1 MIRKPHNRVSG
12 GGSADPQHPPQRSR
26 SPKCRLD
33 PALSPTQ
40 SRARRQTQ
48 HWNLTQ
54 RPSHG
59 NPMHRQMPG
68 LLIAFGLRFVPHLPL
83 PGFQRANSRHA
94 TPVRACIS
102 PDLGSLSAFSGA
114 NPNAAPST
122 APLRPSELLWHPRT
136 MLLSNSLALRA
147 QPDSFCLVLTLH
159 SAANYLYSR
168 YRYL

>member
-1 MIRKPHNRVSG
+1 MNRKQDNRVSG
-12 GGSADPQHPPQRSR
+12 GDSADPQRPPQRSR

-40 SRARRQTQ
+40 SRARRQLQ

-59 NPMHRQMPG
+59 SPLHRQMPG
-68 LLIAFGLRFVPHLPL
+68 LLLALVSALCRICRFQR
-83 PGFQRANSRHA
+83 FQRANSRNA

-122 APLRPSELLWHPRT
+122 APLRPSELRRHPQR
-136 MLLSNSLALRA
+136 MHLSNSLALKA

-159 SAANYLYSR
+159 SAANYVYNR
-168 YRYL
+168 YGYL